1 MAHAAASA
9 TPLHRMVLVL
19 VEVLDAVLVVEDVDV
34 VVAVEV
40 VVRQVQS
47 DSRLYTENLR
57 CQGWASSTEAAL
69 SVAPHSMHVRAFW
82 FH

>member
-1 MAHAAASA
+1 MRVAHAAASA
-9 TPLHRMVLVL
+9 TPLHRMPLVL
-19 VEVLDAVLVVEDVDV
+19 VEVLEVVLVVVLVDV

-47 DSRLYTENLR
+47 DSRLYTEYLR
-57 CQGWASSTEAAL
+57 WVSSIDAAL
-69 SVAPHSMHVRAFW
+69 STTPRSMHVRAFW